1 MIVSTFEIKKIKRNY
16 HQTHR
21 DIMSMF
27 GCRREDNNVLFM
39 QIDDK
44 LIVQSDYPPKSIN
57 KSLRLM
63 NSRNCDSLLDSIKNE
78 DIIKIFAV
86 YEPTECKKRAGRR
99 SANISI
105 KKEEPRKDWVKRKF
119 IQSGEVLAINEISK
133 NVRNVKKDNGN
144 QHTIFTYEYEFLLN
158 VKNSDELK
166 NLIKKGVGR
175 SRAYGAGM
183 SLIMGVK
190 SA

>member
-27 GCRREDNNVLFM
+27 GCRRKDNNVLFM
-39 QIDDK
+39 QINDK
-44 LIVQSDYPPKSIN
+44 LIVQSDCPPKSTN

-86 YEPTECKKRAGRR
+86 YEPTECKKIAGQR
-99 SANISI
+99 SAKRLG
-105 KKEEPRKDWVKRKF
+105 KKKVHSER
-119 IQSGEVLAINEISK
+119 
-133 NVRNVKKDNGN
+133 
-144 QHTIFTYEYEFLLN
+144 
-158 VKNSDELK
+158 
-166 NLIKKGVGR
+166 
-175 SRAYGAGM
+175 
-183 SLIMGVK
+183 
-190 SA
+190 

>member
-1 MIVSTFEIKKIKRNY
+1 M
-16 HQTHR
+16 
-21 DIMSMF
+21 
-27 GCRREDNNVLFM
+27 
-39 QIDDK
+39 
-44 LIVQSDYPPKSIN
+44 
-57 KSLRLM
+57 
-63 NSRNCDSLLDSIKNE
+63 
-78 DIIKIFAV
+78 
-86 YEPTECKKRAGRR
+86 
-99 SANISI
+99 
-105 KKEEPRKDWVKRKF
+105 
-119 IQSGEVLAINEISK
+119 AINEISK

>member
-21 DIMSMF
+21 NIMSMF

-39 QIDDK
+39 QINDK
-44 LIVQSDYPPKSIN
+44 LIVQSDCPPKSIN

-105 KKEEPRKDWVKRKF
+105 KKEEARKDWVKRKF

-175 SRAYGAGM
+175 SRAYGDGM